1 MACRTLFVLIGGMQD
16 WNYLNTNCFE
26 ITVEVGCIKYPPE
39 ETLKSF
45 WQANEYSLLVYM
57 TQVRMG
63 EGKGVRGFPGSSV
76 ESFGRRMS
84 THCLSS

>member
-1 MACRTLFVLIGGMQD
+1 MQD

-45 WQANEYSLLVYM
+45 WQANEYSLLVFM
-57 TQVRMG
+57 TQVRHLLG
-63 EGKGVRGFPGSSV
+63 EGGWCPPGD
-76 ESFGRRMS
+76 SFEYN
-84 THCLSS
+84 